1 MGLVKICGIRE
12 LRHMQSAAE
21 AGADLLGIVFVQN
34 VRRQLEPEAARDL
47 VSKFRLSHNGGPS
60 IVGLFA
66 NQYVDDVNQ
75 VAEDVD
81 LDIVQLCG
89 DEQPAFWAQLNNPFI
104 QMIHLPAN
112 IPSNK
117 QSRIRTLQQAEMR
130 LEQVKIANGI
140 AILDRGSQTQPG
152 GTGKAFDW
160 TLAREL
166 KLLGHSFL
174 LAGGLK
180 PDNVGTAIKMVC
192 PDGVDTS
199 SGVEINGIKDSVRIR
214 SFVKNARQQFSL

>member
-1 MGLVKICGIRE
+1 
-12 LRHMQSAAE
+12 
-21 AGADLLGIVFVQN
+21 
-34 VRRQLEPEAARDL
+34 
-47 VSKFRLSHNGGPS
+47 
-60 IVGLFA
+60 
-66 NQYVDDVNQ
+66 
-75 VAEDVD
+75 
-81 LDIVQLCG
+81 
-89 DEQPAFWAQLNNPFI
+89 
-104 QMIHLPAN
+104 MIHLPAN

-180 PDNVGTAIKMVC
+180 PDNVGTAIRMVC

-199 SGVEINGIKDSVRIR
+199 SGVEINGIKDSVRI
-214 SFVKNARQQFSL
+214 SAFVKNARQQFSL

>member
-12 LRHMQSAAE
+12 LQHMQSAAE
-21 AGADLLGIVFVQN
+21 AGADLLGLVFVQN
-34 VRRQLEPEAARDL
+34 VRRQLEPEAAQGL
-47 VSKFRLSHNGGPS
+47 VSKFRLSHNAGPP

-66 NQYVDDVNQ
+66 NQSVDTVNQ

-89 DEQPAFWAQLNNPFI
+89 DEQPSFWAQLNNPFI
-104 QMIHLPAN
+104 QTIHLPAN
-112 IPSNK
+112 TPSNK
-117 QSRIRTLQQAEMR
+117 QSRIRTLQQAETR
-130 LEQVKIANGI
+130 LAQVKVANGI
-140 AILDRGSQTQPG
+140 AILDRDSQAQPG
-152 GTGKAFDW
+152 GTGKTFDW

-180 PDNVGTAIKMVC
+180 PDNVGAAIGMVC

-214 SFVKNARQQFSL
+214 AFVTNARQQFSL